1 MTTLTLEKPLDNE
14 LEKQTIEDMNQGSQ
28 EPASKAD
35 LRNLTVRLESK
46 FDRIESK
53 FERIESKFER
63 IESKFERIESK
74 FDRLDS
80 RMIENE
86 ASLKMYIND
95 RTDRLTTIFISFGA
109 AQLVAIAGM
118 FLAIFLRFS

>member
-1 MTTLTLEKPLDNE
+1 MTTLTLEKQLDNE

-46 FDRIESK
+46 FDR
-53 FERIESKFER
+53 
-63 IESKFERIESK
+63 
-74 FDRLDS
+74 LDS

-95 RTDRLTTIFISFGA
+95 KTDRLTTIFISFGA
-109 AQLVAIAGM
+109 AQLAAIAGM

>member
-1 MTTLTLEKPLDNE
+1 MATLTLEKPLDNE

-35 LRNLTVRLESK
+35 VRNLAVRLESK
-46 FDRIESK
+46 FD
-53 FERIESKFER
+53 
-63 IESKFERIESK
+63 RIESK

-95 RTDRLTTIFISFGA
+95 KTDRLTTIFISFGA
-109 AQLVAIAGM
+109 AQLAAIAAM

>member
-1 MTTLTLEKPLDNE
+1 MTTITLEKPLDNE

-46 FDRIESK
+46 F
-53 FERIESKFER
+53 
-63 IESKFERIESK
+63 ERIESK

-86 ASLKMYIND
+86 ASVKMYIND
-95 RTDRLTTIFISFGA
+95 KTDRLTTIFISFGA
-109 AQLVAIAGM
+109 AQLAAIAAM

>member
-1 MTTLTLEKPLDNE
+1 MTTLTLEKQLDNE

-46 FDRIESK
+46 FDR
-53 FERIESKFER
+53 
-63 IESKFERIESK
+63 
-74 FDRLDS
+74 LDS

-95 RTDRLTTIFISFGA
+95 KTDRLTTIFISFGA
-109 AQLVAIAGM
+109 AQLVAIAGI
-118 FLAIFLRFS
+118 FIAIILRFS

>member
-35 LRNLTVRLESK
+35 VRNLTVRLESK
-46 FDRIESK
+46 FD
-53 FERIESKFER
+53 
-63 IESKFERIESK
+63 RIESK

-95 RTDRLTTIFISFGA
+95 KTDRLTTIFISFGA
-109 AQLVAIAGM
+109 AQLAAIAGM

>member
-1 MTTLTLEKPLDNE
+1 MTTLTLEKPLENE

-46 FDRIESK
+46 FDR
-53 FERIESKFER
+53 
-63 IESKFERIESK
+63 
-74 FDRLDS
+74 LDS

-95 RTDRLTTIFISFGA
+95 KTDRLTTIFISFGA
-109 AQLVAIAGM
+109 AQLAAIAAM

>member
-46 FDRIESK
+46 FDR
-53 FERIESKFER
+53 
-63 IESKFERIESK
+63 
-74 FDRLDS
+74 LDS

-86 ASLKMYIND
+86 ASLKMCIND
-95 RTDRLTTIFISFGA
+95 KTDRLTTIFISFGA
-109 AQLVAIAGM
+109 AQLAAIAAM

>member
-46 FDRIESK
+46 FDR
-53 FERIESKFER
+53 
-63 IESKFERIESK
+63 
-74 FDRLDS
+74 LDS

-95 RTDRLTTIFISFGA
+95 KTDRLTTIFISFGA
-109 AQLVAIAGM
+109 AQLAAIAAM
-118 FLAIFLRFS
+118 FLALFLRFS

>member
-35 LRNLTVRLESK
+35 VRNLTVRLESK

-53 FERIESKFER
+53 F
-63 IESKFERIESK
+63 
-74 FDRLDS
+74 DRLDS
-80 RMIENE
+80 QMIKNE

-95 RTDRLTTIFISFGA
+95 KTDRLTTIFISFGA

>member
-46 FDRIESK
+46 F
-53 FERIESKFER
+53 
-63 IESKFERIESK
+63 ERIESK

-86 ASLKMYIND
+86 ASLKIYIND
-95 RTDRLTTIFISFGA
+95 KTDRLTTIFISFGA
-109 AQLVAIAGM
+109 AQLAAIAAM

>member
-1 MTTLTLEKPLDNE
+1 MTTRTLEKILDND

-46 FDRIESK
+46 FE
-53 FERIESKFER
+53 
-63 IESKFERIESK
+63 
-74 FDRLDS
+74 RLDS

-95 RTDRLTTIFISFGA
+95 KTDRLTTIFISFGA
-109 AQLVAIAGM
+109 AQLAAIVGM

>member
-46 FDRIESK
+46 F
-53 FERIESKFER
+53 
-63 IESKFERIESK
+63 ERIESK

-86 ASLKMYIND
+86 ASLKIYIND
-95 RTDRLTTIFISFGA
+95 KTDRLTTIFISFGA

>member
-46 FDRIESK
+46 F
-53 FERIESKFER
+53 
-63 IESKFERIESK
+63 ERIESK

-95 RTDRLTTIFISFGA
+95 KTDRLTTIFISFAA
-109 AQLVAIAGM
+109 AQLAAIAGI
-118 FLAIFLRFS
+118 FIAIILRFS

>member
-46 FDRIESK
+46 FDR
-53 FERIESKFER
+53 
-63 IESKFERIESK
+63 
-74 FDRLDS
+74 LDS

-95 RTDRLTTIFISFGA
+95 KTDRLTTIFISFGA
-109 AQLVAIAGM
+109 AQLAAIAGM

>member
-1 MTTLTLEKPLDNE
+1 MTTLTLEKQLDNE

-35 LRNLTVRLESK
+35 LRNLTVR
-46 FDRIESK
+46 
-53 FERIESKFER
+53 
-63 IESKFERIESK
+63 IESK

-95 RTDRLTTIFISFGA
+95 KTDRLTTIFISFGA
-109 AQLVAIAGM
+109 AQLAAIAAM

>member
-46 FDRIESK
+46 FDRI
-53 FERIESKFER
+53 
-63 IESKFERIESK
+63 
-74 FDRLDS
+74 DS

-95 RTDRLTTIFISFGA
+95 KTDRLTTIFISFGA
-109 AQLVAIAGM
+109 AQLAAIAAM

>member
-28 EPASKAD
+28 EPTSKAD
-35 LRNLTVRLESK
+35 LRNLTVRL
-46 FDRIESK
+46 
-53 FERIESKFER
+53 
-63 IESKFERIESK
+63 ESK

-95 RTDRLTTIFISFGA
+95 KTERFTTIFISFGV
-109 AQLVAIAGM
+109 AQLAAIAGI
-118 FLAIFLRFS
+118 FIAIILRLS

>member
-1 MTTLTLEKPLDNE
+1 MTTRTLETILDND

-46 FDRIESK
+46 FE
-53 FERIESKFER
+53 
-63 IESKFERIESK
+63 
-74 FDRLDS
+74 RLDS

-95 RTDRLTTIFISFGA
+95 KTDRLTTIFISFGA
-109 AQLVAIAGM
+109 AQLAAIVGM
-118 FLAIFLRFS
+118 FLSIFLRFS

>member
-1 MTTLTLEKPLDNE
+1 MTTLTLEKSLDNE
-14 LEKQTIEDMNQGSQ
+14 LEKQTSEDMNQGSQ

-35 LRNLTVRLESK
+35 LRNLAV
-46 FDRIESK
+46 
-53 FERIESKFER
+53 
-63 IESKFERIESK
+63 RIESK
-74 FDRLDS
+74 FDRIDS

-95 RTDRLTTIFISFGA
+95 KTDRLTTIFIGFGA
-109 AQLVAIAGM
+109 TQLAAIAGM

>member
-46 FDRIESK
+46 F
-53 FERIESKFER
+53 
-63 IESKFERIESK
+63 ERIESK

-86 ASLKMYIND
+86 TSLKMYIND
-95 RTDRLTTIFISFGA
+95 KTDRLTTIFIGFGA
-109 AQLVAIAGM
+109 TQLAAIAGM

>member
-1 MTTLTLEKPLDNE
+1 MDND

-46 FDRIESK
+46 FE
-53 FERIESKFER
+53 
-63 IESKFERIESK
+63 
-74 FDRLDS
+74 RLDS

-95 RTDRLTTIFISFGA
+95 KTDRLTTIFISFGA
-109 AQLVAIAGM
+109 AQLAAIVGM
-118 FLAIFLRFS
+118 FLAIFLSFS

>member
-1 MTTLTLEKPLDNE
+1 MTTLELEKPLDNE

-46 FDRIESK
+46 FDR
-53 FERIESKFER
+53 
-63 IESKFERIESK
+63 
-74 FDRLDS
+74 LDS

-86 ASLKMYIND
+86 ASLKLYIND
-95 RTDRLTTIFISFGA
+95 KTDRLTTIFISFAA
-109 AQLVAIAGM
+109 AQLAAIAGI
-118 FLAIFLRFS
+118 FIAIILRFS

>member
-1 MTTLTLEKPLDNE
+1 MTTLTLETILDNE

-46 FDRIESK
+46 F
-53 FERIESKFER
+53 
-63 IESKFERIESK
+63 ERIESK

-86 ASLKMYIND
+86 ASLKIYIND
-95 RTDRLTTIFISFGA
+95 KTDRLTTIFISFGA
-109 AQLVAIAGM
+109 AQLAAIAAM

>member
-1 MTTLTLEKPLDNE
+1 MTTLTLEKSLDNE

-46 FDRIESK
+46 FDR
-53 FERIESKFER
+53 
-63 IESKFERIESK
+63 
-74 FDRLDS
+74 LDS

-95 RTDRLTTIFISFGA
+95 KTDRLTTIFISFGA
-109 AQLVAIAGM
+109 AQLAAIAAM

>member
-46 FDRIESK
+46 F
-53 FERIESKFER
+53 
-63 IESKFERIESK
+63 ERIESK

-86 ASLKMYIND
+86 ASLKLYIND
-95 RTDRLTTIFISFGA
+95 KTDRLTTIFISFAA
-109 AQLVAIAGM
+109 AQLAAIAGI
-118 FLAIFLRFS
+118 FIAIIIRFS

>member
-46 FDRIESK
+46 F
-53 FERIESKFER
+53 
-63 IESKFERIESK
+63 ERIESK

-80 RMIENE
+80 QMIKNE
-86 ASLKMYIND
+86 ASVKMYIND
-95 RTDRLTTIFISFGA
+95 KTDRLTTIFISFGA
-109 AQLVAIAGM
+109 AQLAAIAAM

>member
-1 MTTLTLEKPLDNE
+1 MTTRTLETILDND

-46 FDRIESK
+46 F
-53 FERIESKFER
+53 ERM
-63 IESKFERIESK
+63 
-74 FDRLDS
+74 DS

-95 RTDRLTTIFISFGA
+95 KTDRLTTIFISFGA
-109 AQLVAIAGM
+109 AQLAAIVGL

>member
-14 LEKQTIEDMNQGSQ
+14 LEKQTIEDMNQESQ

-46 FDRIESK
+46 FDR
-53 FERIESKFER
+53 
-63 IESKFERIESK
+63 
-74 FDRLDS
+74 LDS
-80 RMIENE
+80 RMIENQ

-95 RTDRLTTIFISFGA
+95 KTARFTTIFISFGV
-109 AQLVAIAGM
+109 AQLAAIAGI
-118 FLAIFLRFS
+118 FIAIILRFS

>member
-28 EPASKAD
+28 EAASKAD
-35 LRNLTVRLESK
+35 LRNLTVRL
-46 FDRIESK
+46 
-53 FERIESKFER
+53 
-63 IESKFERIESK
+63 ESK

-95 RTDRLTTIFISFGA
+95 KTDRLTTIFISFGA
-109 AQLVAIAGM
+109 AQLAAIAAM

>member
-1 MTTLTLEKPLDNE
+1 MDNE

-46 FDRIESK
+46 F
-53 FERIESKFER
+53 
-63 IESKFERIESK
+63 ERIESK

-80 RMIENE
+80 QMIKNE

-95 RTDRLTTIFISFGA
+95 KTDRLTTIFISFGA
-109 AQLVAIAGM
+109 AQLAAIAAM

>member
-1 MTTLTLEKPLDNE
+1 MTTLTLEKTLDND
-14 LEKQTIEDMNQGSQ
+14 LEKQTVEDMNQGSQ

-46 FDRIESK
+46 FDR
-53 FERIESKFER
+53 
-63 IESKFERIESK
+63 
-74 FDRLDS
+74 LDS

-86 ASLKMYIND
+86 ASLKIYIND
-95 RTDRLTTIFISFGA
+95 KTDRLTTIFISFA
-109 AQLVAIAGM
+109 SAQLAAIAGM

>member
-28 EPASKAD
+28 EPASRAD
-35 LRNLTVRLESK
+35 LRNLTVRL
-46 FDRIESK
+46 
-53 FERIESKFER
+53 
-63 IESKFERIESK
+63 ESKFERIESK

-95 RTDRLTTIFISFGA
+95 KTDRLTTIFISFGA
-109 AQLVAIAGM
+109 AQLAAIAAM

>member
-46 FDRIESK
+46 F
-53 FERIESKFER
+53 
-63 IESKFERIESK
+63 ERIESK

-95 RTDRLTTIFISFGA
+95 KTDRLTTIFISFGA
-109 AQLVAIAGM
+109 AQLAAIAGM

>member
-46 FDRIESK
+46 FDR
-53 FERIESKFER
+53 
-63 IESKFERIESK
+63 
-74 FDRLDS
+74 LDS

-86 ASLKMYIND
+86 ASLKLYIND
-95 RTDRLTTIFISFGA
+95 KTDRLTTIFISFAA
-109 AQLVAIAGM
+109 AQLAAIAGI
-118 FLAIFLRFS
+118 FIAIILRFS

>member
-1 MTTLTLEKPLDNE
+1 MTTLTLEKRLDNE

-46 FDRIESK
+46 FDR
-53 FERIESKFER
+53 
-63 IESKFERIESK
+63 
-74 FDRLDS
+74 LDS

-95 RTDRLTTIFISFGA
+95 KTDRLTTIFISFGA
-109 AQLVAIAGM
+109 AQLAAIAAM

>member
-1 MTTLTLEKPLDNE
+1 MTTRTLETILDND

-46 FDRIESK
+46 FE
-53 FERIESKFER
+53 
-63 IESKFERIESK
+63 
-74 FDRLDS
+74 RLDS

-95 RTDRLTTIFISFGA
+95 KTDRLTTIFISFGA
-109 AQLVAIAGM
+109 AQLVAIVGM
-118 FLAIFLRFS
+118 FLAIFLRF

>member
-1 MTTLTLEKPLDNE
+1 MTTRTLETILDND
-14 LEKQTIEDMNQGSQ
+14 LEKQTIEDMNQGLQ

-46 FDRIESK
+46 FE
-53 FERIESKFER
+53 
-63 IESKFERIESK
+63 
-74 FDRLDS
+74 RLDS

-95 RTDRLTTIFISFGA
+95 KTDRLTTIFISFGA
-109 AQLVAIAGM
+109 AQLAAIVGM

>member
-1 MTTLTLEKPLDNE
+1 MTTLTLEKTLDNE

-46 FDRIESK
+46 F
-53 FERIESKFER
+53 
-63 IESKFERIESK
+63 ERIESK

-95 RTDRLTTIFISFGA
+95 KTDRLTTIFISFGA
-109 AQLVAIAGM
+109 AQLAAIAAM

>member
-1 MTTLTLEKPLDNE
+1 MTTLALEKPLDNE

-46 FDRIESK
+46 FDR
-53 FERIESKFER
+53 
-63 IESKFERIESK
+63 
-74 FDRLDS
+74 LDS

-86 ASLKMYIND
+86 ASLKIYIND
-95 RTDRLTTIFISFGA
+95 KTDRLTTIFISFGA
-109 AQLVAIAGM
+109 AQLAAIAGM